1 VIPIFYSETFLD
13 HQTGLGHPER
23 PERLKA
29 VVKHLNQLS
38 WADQLVWKAP
48 SRLETRDP
56 LPWILKAHTSEYIE
70 QVKLVAA
77 RGGGRLDPDTPLSA
91 QSYEVA
97 CLAVN
102 AWLDGVDSVLALQQ
116 PAFVLARPPGHHAL
130 PDQGMGFCVF
140 GNAAIAAFYALT
152 QPGVE
157 RVAILDWD
165 VHHGNGTEAIVANH
179 PQPGSQPTSQLA
191 PQIAYCSLHQY
202 PFYPGTGSAQ
212 GNNPLLLNI
221 PMQSGSTIS
230 DYEAAFQNHVM
241 PFLKTFAPDL
251 LIVSAG
257 YDAAQADPLAAIN
270 LHPKDFETLTAYCL
284 ALTPKI
290 LFGLE
295 GGYHLSSLAEAVEAT
310 LTACLAV

>member
-1 VIPIFYSETFLD
+1 VIPIFYSETFLE
-13 HQTGLGHPER
+13 HQTGFGHPER
-23 PERLKA
+23 PERLRA
-29 VVKHLNQLS
+29 IAKHLHQS
-38 WADQLVWKAP
+38 PWASHFDWKAP
-48 SRLETRDP
+48 SSLESRDP

-77 RGGGRLDPDTPLSA
+77 HGGGRLDPDTPLSA

-102 AWLDGVDSVLALQQ
+102 AWLDGVDSVLLNRQ

-130 PDQGMGFCVF
+130 PSQGMGFCVF
-140 GNAAIAAFYALT
+140 GNAAIAALYALT

-165 VHHGNGTEAIVANH
+165 VHHGNGTEAIVKNH
-179 PQPGSQPTSQLA
+179 SQV
-191 PQIAYCSLHQY
+191 AYCSLHQY

-212 GNNPLLLNI
+212 DNNPLLLNVPI
-221 PMQSGSTIS
+221 QAGSTIAN
-230 DYEAAFQNHVM
+230 YETAFQTQVI
-241 PFLKTFAPDL
+241 PFLKNFAPDL

-257 YDAAQADPLAAIN
+257 YDAAQADPLAAVN
-270 LHPKDFETLTAYCL
+270 LNPGDFETLTACCL
-284 ALTPKI
+284 ALTSKI

-310 LTACLAV
+310 LTACLAL

>member
-1 VIPIFYSETFLD
+1 MHIFYSDVFLE
-13 HQTGLGHPER
+13 HQTGFGHPER
-23 PERLKA
+23 PERLRA
-29 VVKHLNQLS
+29 IAKHLHQSPLS
-38 WADQLVWKAP
+38 
-48 SRLETRDP
+48 SRLDWQLPCSLEARDP
-56 LPWILKAHTSEYIE
+56 IPWILKAHTPDYLE
-70 QVKLVAA
+70 QVKAVAA
-77 RGGGRLDPDTPLSA
+77 QGGGRLDPDTPLSA

-102 AWLDGVDSVLALQQ
+102 AWLDGVDSVLALQK

-140 GNAAIAAFYALT
+140 GNAAIAALYALT
-152 QPGVE
+152 QPNIG

-165 VHHGNGTEAIVANH
+165 VHHGNGTEAIVSEH
-179 PQPGSQPTSQLA
+179 

-212 GNNPLLLNI
+212 GNGPRLLNI
-221 PMQSGSTIS
+221 PMQSGSTLP
-230 DYEAAFQNHVM
+230 DYETAFQTQVM
-241 PFLKTFAPDL
+241 PFLKTFSPDL

-257 YDAAQADPLAAIN
+257 YDAAQADPLASVN
-270 LHPKDFETLTAYCL
+270 LNPKDFGPLTTHCL

-295 GGYHLSSLAEAVEAT
+295 GGYHLNSLAIAVEST
-310 LTACLAV
+310 LAACLGKT